1 MDLKNELALFDQLSG
16 NRRFKEWLLHK
27 LETEYSVL
35 SQNADVDQL
44 RRAQGRAQLLKSMLD
59 LLDKAPA
66 AVRQRPPG

>member
-16 NRRFKEWLLHK
+16 NNRLRDWLNDK
-27 LETEYSVL
+27 LATEYSAL
-35 SQNADVDQL
+35 SSQVDIDQV

-66 AVRQRPPG
+66 AIRQRPPG